1 MDTNTICFTASIVIV
16 CTVALFYVTKNI
28 TTSTKRIFMQV
39 FIVGA
44 GILSIMM
51 VNGVTGMQIG
61 NTATTT
67 VKPALKKITEG
78 LYSGMKY
85 NAASAPF

>member
-1 MDTNTICFTASIVIV
+1 
-16 CTVALFYVTKNI
+16 
-28 TTSTKRIFMQV
+28 MQV